1 MYVCHTVF
9 ICSVSKF
16 AYTSDSADVLG
27 ALLCS
32 LENNHILYIYIYFLI
47 LFLFLFWKP
56 YILLFPGTFTDK
68 NFESMNTCTSIM
80 LLEVGALLYLLLR
93 MWNALFKCDIRGQV
107 KKLVD
112 TGKGNLLYAKYNT
125 VEYYTK

>member
-1 MYVCHTVF
+1 
-9 ICSVSKF
+9 
-16 AYTSDSADVLG
+16 
-27 ALLCS
+27 
-32 LENNHILYIYIYFLI
+32 
-47 LFLFLFWKP
+47 
-56 YILLFPGTFTDK
+56 
-68 NFESMNTCTSIM
+68 M